1 MERCSGARD
10 AARVSRIIITGGQPQ
25 HLSPAEAQSWLRAE
39 IESLHALPGV
49 ELAVL
54 TQVSG
59 SPGHPRPW
67 AWVCELHLAA
77 GADGTACVQHPVCS
91 EWLMDLRLLGM
102 RPAVA
107 VLGQGERVV

>member
-1 MERCSGARD
+1 VP
-10 AARVSRIIITGGQPQ
+10 RVLITGAQPQ
-25 HLSPAEAQSWLRAE
+25 HLSPSEAQSWLRAE
-39 IESLHALPGV
+39 IAALHALPGV
-49 ELAVL
+49 QLVVL
-54 TQVSG
+54 TPVTG
-59 SPGHPRPW
+59 SPRHPRPW

-77 GADGTACVQHPVCS
+77 DADGSACVEHPVCS